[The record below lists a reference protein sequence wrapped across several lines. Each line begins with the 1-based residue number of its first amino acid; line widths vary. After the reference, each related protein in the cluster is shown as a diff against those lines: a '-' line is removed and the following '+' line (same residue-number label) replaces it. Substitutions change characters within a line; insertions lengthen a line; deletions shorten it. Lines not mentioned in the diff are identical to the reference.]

1 VPAITAASGCAA
13 YAGIPLTH
21 RDHAQSCTFVTG
33 HLKDNSVHLNWTQL
47 AAPNQTIVVYM
58 GSMGLAKIC
67 ESLIKHG
74 SPEDLPIA
82 LIEQGT
88 TAQQRI
94 STGTLST
101 LPISLTGYSIAQPAL
116 IIIGTVVS
124 LQQRLQWF
132 GLENATLSV
141 E

>member
-1 VPAITAASGCAA
+1 
-13 YAGIPLTH
+13 
-21 RDHAQSCTFVTG
+21 
-33 HLKDNSVHLNWTQL
+33 
-47 AAPNQTIVVYM
+47 M

-94 STGTLST
+94 TTGTLTS